1 MQSSYLWFCP
11 FHPRQTL
18 AGRNNPAINAVQY
31 LQNLHLK
38 NLYIH
43 CTTNYVKITAFTK
56 NYRPMAFVTTVH
68 SLKANVTT
76 LNPLRQHVPFK
87 TYLHFQFKIG
97 PQYSLTH
104 SLALSLSFSH
114 RHAFGSYFIDFPF
127 LYIFFWCT
135 FSFIPYSVSG
145 LLLLSLSLWLTV
157 IAFSRSY
164 SVSLFWTVRYRLVS
178 FLHCMC
184 LWTQNTSPI
193 KDW

>member
-1 MQSSYLWFCP
+1 
-11 FHPRQTL
+11 
-18 AGRNNPAINAVQY
+18 
-31 LQNLHLK
+31 
-38 NLYIH
+38 
-43 CTTNYVKITAFTK
+43 
-56 NYRPMAFVTTVH
+56 MAFVTTVH

-104 SLALSLSFSH
+104 SLSLSFSH

-145 LLLLSLSLWLTV
+145 LLSLSFSLTYSYCFLSLIFCFSLLDRTLQACV
-157 IAFSRSY
+157 ILALHVPLNTKHISDQRLIMTCCLLYGF
-164 SVSLFWTVRYRLVS
+164 LICNHDIFVRHGLNEGHRHTKHINDQ
-178 FLHCMC
+178 FE
-184 LWTQNTSPI
+184 
-193 KDW
+193 K